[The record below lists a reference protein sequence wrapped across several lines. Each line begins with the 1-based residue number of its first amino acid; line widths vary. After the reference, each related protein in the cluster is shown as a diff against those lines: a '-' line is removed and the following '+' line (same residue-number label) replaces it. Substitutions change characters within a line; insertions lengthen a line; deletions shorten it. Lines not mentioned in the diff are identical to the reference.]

1 MRHGGRFMSD
11 RGGEGETRE
20 GQQAGAG
27 PFGVY
32 RWGLIEMAAI
42 VGVWYWTG
50 GYRAGR
56 PDGVGRV

>member
-1 MRHGGRFMSD
+1 MSD